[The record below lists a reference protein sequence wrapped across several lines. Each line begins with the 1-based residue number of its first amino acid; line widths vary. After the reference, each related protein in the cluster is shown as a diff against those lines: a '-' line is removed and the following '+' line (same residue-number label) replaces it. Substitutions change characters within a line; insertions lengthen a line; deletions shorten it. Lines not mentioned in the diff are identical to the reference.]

1 MSTRFCILHSFVH
14 FSPILELLINI
25 HSARESLL
33 WRHQFVIS
41 ASPTLWLCDFT
52 DIPFIN
58 ASECGMSLSHL
69 PCQLLTAKEL
79 LRAHCYWF
87 CCVLCMFRVTVSK
100 PLFKSSFAAVRL
112 KSNLHMWML
121 LLFWFS
127 RDNQNKRSMWRFD
140 FKVEC
145 YTKIFV
151 KVSFL
156 KHDFVVQRRMHA
168 LNYFYTNHA
177 RIQKIVPGGGGGP
190 AVIWVCRGEGVGT
203 EAYFGNFIM

>member
-1 MSTRFCILHSFVH
+1 MHFLTRRSIDYHFFFFKYLRTILDKMSTRFCILHSFVH
-14 FSPILELLINI
+14 FSPILELSINI

-58 ASECGMSLSHL
+58 ASECGMSLSHI

-100 PLFKSSFAAVRL
+100 PLFKSICFAAVRL
-112 KSNLHMWML
+112 KSNHVDAPFIL
-121 LLFWFS
+121 
-127 RDNQNKRSMWRFD
+127 
-140 FKVEC
+140 
-145 YTKIFV
+145 IFTRQS
-151 KVSFL
+151 K
-156 KHDFVVQRRMHA
+156 
-168 LNYFYTNHA
+168 
-177 RIQKIVPGGGGGP
+177 
-190 AVIWVCRGEGVGT
+190 
-203 EAYFGNFIM
+203 